1 MLLRYTSAV
10 LLGTV
15 ATFGLLTLMRSVIAD
30 PLPAVDSG
38 VEGHMVGWARIVK
51 EREPII
57 DPPTP
62 KRPPPPDE
70 PPPPLPIVFGDDGP
84 TIGGWE
90 EPKPP
95 AVGGVDFRSPYLDD
109 GEYLPIRAIEHYE
122 IALDQVPFISKAM
135 ESTMLHTLAKLCFL
149 EGERDA
155 GEPGEGW
162 YSRARSAMESYVAL
176 ATDPGPNAY
185 YFLAKTHYALKDYEA
200 GIESVENAIRIAE
213 ESDVPVRENWTRLLE
228 YMRWKADADTG

>member
-1 MLLRYTSAV
+1 MRPQTLRWVGAAIGLFVLGVTWHNPITSA
-10 LLGTV
+10 
-15 ATFGLLTLMRSVIAD
+15 ATFAAD
-30 PLPAVDSG
+30 RTDDERRVPPVDSRTWKKLEQ
-38 VEGHMVGWARIVK
+38 VQKLLKSEQFADAVSTLETMVSRPRRHNKNELSLMHQMLGHAHW
-51 EREPII
+51 ELEQ
-57 DPPTP
+57 
-62 KRPPPPDE
+62 
-70 PPPPLPIVFGDDGP
+70 LP
-84 TIGGWE
+84 
-90 EPKPP
+90 
-95 AVGGVDFRSPYLDD
+95 
-109 GEYLPIRAIEHYE
+109 RATEHYE

-155 GEPGEGW
+155 GEPGNGW

-185 YFLAKTHYALKDYEA
+185 YFLAQTHYALKDYEA

>member
-1 MLLRYTSAV
+1 MHQMLGHAHWELEQ
-10 LLGTV
+10 
-15 ATFGLLTLMRSVIAD
+15 
-30 PLPAVDSG
+30 LP
-38 VEGHMVGWARIVK
+38 K
-51 EREPII
+51 
-57 DPPTP
+57 
-62 KRPPPPDE
+62 
-70 PPPPLPIVFGDDGP
+70 
-84 TIGGWE
+84 
-90 EPKPP
+90 
-95 AVGGVDFRSPYLDD
+95 
-109 GEYLPIRAIEHYE
+109 AIEHYE

-155 GEPGEGW
+155 GEPGDGW

-185 YFLAKTHYALKDYEA
+185 YFLAQTNYAVKDYEA

-228 YMRWKADADTG
+228 YSGGRPTLTRVDHVITSAWRNHEAVYWHEGPTDLDRLRDHSVRQHAGRARFWSGAIA